1 MVKATAARDRVAV
14 IGVGQTKF
22 GEQWELS
29 IRRITLTAA
38 TACLADSGVRGA
50 DIDGLYVSNTS
61 TSSFMKQDH
70 QAAMAADSG
79 GLLPIPSTEVEAACA
94 SGGVAVR
101 HAYMAIK
108 SGEHKVIM
116 VMVTMVLWVR
126 ALFAVRES
134 SQQSS
139 VTTNASA
146 LIGWAC
152 VFAAVLLLL
161 DLAFRP
167 FYSHVFSPAE
177 FFIYF
182 VLALF
187 VEPATLLIVRLL
199 YRVRRGTTERPTE
212 RQHGQRSTSK
222 AAGYALQWIRR

>member
-1 MVKATAARDRVAV
+1 MPSPGSQEYSVTTLLLT
-14 IGVGQTKF
+14 IGF
-22 GEQWELS
+22 S
-29 IRRITLTAA
+29 
-38 TACLADSGVRGA
+38 CLAIGMALSGFA
-50 DIDGLYVSNTS
+50 FLGLQQQFGIGEGFAAAA
-61 TSSFMKQDH
+61 SSFLF
-70 QAAMAADSG
+70 AWWPVTADLLKYTG
-79 GLLPIPSTEVEAACA
+79 LVLHDPYRTGFLLPGPLFS
-94 SGGVAVR
+94 
-101 HAYMAIK
+101 AYVTLQTF
-108 SGEHKVIM
+108 GLIM